1 MIGLTLHDFYTIMTK
16 VSYYKREKKMEV
28 LVIGLDG
35 APYHLLEKV
44 SKRMP
49 TLANLMNNGSYGILT
64 STIPALSLL
73 AWPVFY
79 TGKNPGKI
87 GVYVTRLVRESV
99 EEVKLPTSHDV
110 KAPAIWEILSNHKKK
125 VGVVNIPV
133 TYPPKPVNGFLITG
147 FLTPPSSDDFVYPA
161 ELKTDLG
168 EYTIDLDVLTEDKK
182 LPERDVDKSVL
193 LQKQYDI
200 TEKRAATCLRL
211 IRNHQ
216 PDFFIVNFKGL
227 DNMQHLFWHKQDVI
241 VEFYERLETLLKQF
255 IDTIKPKNTVIMSDH
270 GFHARSTKYFHINTY
285 LEREGFLYRNK
296 SLKGRFSI
304 LTYTVGVKLVEIFPF
319 IRNLVPEKAKSSVG
333 IKQMTDR
340 IDWSK
345 TLAYADFHRGIFIN
359 KEITGAERDKV
370 AQAIVEKMM
379 ACEDPQTGNKVFK
392 VVKRK
397 EEIFSGPYFDLLPDI
412 VWLPDA
418 DYRVNANLFPKLISP
433 RLDAPHIS
441 GEHMA
446 AADGIFILK
455 GPGVVKNKR
464 IEGAHISDLAPTIL
478 YMMDVPIPSDIDGKV
493 LRSAFEPSHREPQY
507 AKAGE
512 AGKKDFAFTQKEEKK
527 LEERLK
533 GLGYL

>member
-1 MIGLTLHDFYTIMTK
+1 MK
-16 VSYYKREKKMEV
+16 V

-35 APYHLLEKV
+35 APYHLLAKVREK
-44 SKRMP
+44 MP
-49 TLANLMNNGSYGILT
+49 TLANLMDNGSYGILT

-87 GVYVTRLVRESV
+87 GVYVTRLVRDSV

-110 KAPAIWEILSNHKKK
+110 KAPAIWEILSDRKKK

-133 TYPPKPVNGFLITG
+133 TYPPKPVNGFLISG
-147 FLTPPSSDDFVYPA
+147 FLTPPSSDDFVYPP
-161 ELKTDLG
+161 ELKSDLH

-182 LPERDVDKSVL
+182 LPERDVDKSLL

-200 TEKRAATCLRL
+200 TQKRAATCLRL
-211 IRNHQ
+211 IRDHR

-241 VEFYERLETLLKQF
+241 VKFYEKLDVLLTQF
-255 IDTIKPKNTVIMSDH
+255 IDTIKPENTVIMSDH
-270 GFHARSTKYFHINTY
+270 GFEARSTKYFHINTY
-285 LEREGFLYRNK
+285 LEREGFLCRNK
-296 SLKGRFSI
+296 SLKGRLSI

-319 IRNLVPEKAKSSVG
+319 IRNLVPEKAKSTVG
-333 IKQMTDR
+333 IKQMTSR

-345 TLAYADFHRGIFIN
+345 TIAYADFHRGIFIN
-359 KEITGAERDKV
+359 KEITGKERDRV
-370 AQAIVEKMM
+370 ARAIVEKMV
-379 ACEDPQTGNKVFK
+379 ACEDPHTGKKVFK
-392 VVKRK
+392 TVKRK

-418 DYRVNANLFPKLISP
+418 DYRINANLFPKLISP
-433 RLDAPHIS
+433 RLDAPHIA

-446 AADGIFILK
+446 AADGIFILT
-455 GPGVVKNKR
+455 GPGVVRNTY

-478 YMMDVPIPSDIDGKV
+478 HMMDVPIPSDMDGKV
-493 LRSAFEPSHREPQY
+493 LRRAFESSFREPRY
-507 AKAGE
+507 TE
-512 AGKKDFAFTQKEEKK
+512 AGTAEEKDFAFTQKEEKK